1 MLALILII
9 VGLTLMTV
17 DGLLDE
23 SKCKPSVKYIPRS
36 MDAWFKD
43 PKNQPMYMYKETV
56 FGENVQT
63 F

>member
-1 MLALILII
+1 MLALVLVV
-9 VGLTLMTV
+9 VGLTLMAV

-23 SKCKPSVKYIPRS
+23 SKCKPQIKYLPRS

-43 PKNQPMYMYKETV
+43 PKNQPMYMYKDAV

>member
-9 VGLTLMTV
+9 VGLTLMAV
-17 DGLLDE
+17 DGLLD
-23 SKCKPSVKYIPRS
+23 SSVCKPQIKYIPRS
-36 MDAWFKD
+36 LDAWIKD
-43 PKNQPMYMYKETV
+43 PKNQPMYMYKDTV